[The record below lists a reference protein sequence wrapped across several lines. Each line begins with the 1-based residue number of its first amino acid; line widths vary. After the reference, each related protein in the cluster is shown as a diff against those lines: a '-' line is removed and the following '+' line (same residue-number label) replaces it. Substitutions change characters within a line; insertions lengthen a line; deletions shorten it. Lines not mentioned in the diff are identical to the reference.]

1 MTQTELDTSVA
12 RVTGESLR
20 RIRRMGFSLASPK
33 QICFDPEPDMLPP
46 QCVQWDEVYAA
57 DPPRISRRRKPKRV
71 AA

>member
-1 MTQTELDTSVA
+1 MTQTELDTRVA

-20 RIRRMGFSLASPK
+20 RIRRMGFSLANPR

-46 QCVQWDEVYAA
+46 QCVEWDELDAA
-57 DPPRISRRRKPKRV
+57 EPPRIRRRRTPKRV